1 MTVEKF
7 KQMDNKELKLYVGG
21 ENSTVYEFG
30 RRIGQDIS
38 DATDAIVDGA
48 VSACQ
53 AVNLCD
59 GN

>member
-1 MTVEKF
+1 
-7 KQMDNKELKLYVGG
+7 MDNKELKLYVGG

-48 VSACQ
+48 VGACQ